1 MTDQKPEHNSIKERA
16 KKKLER
22 DMGPELLAALNDP
35 KTVEI
40 MLNADGKLWLER
52 LGEPMK
58 CIGTLRVAQAQAI
71 IETIAGYHG
80 KEVTRSKPILE
91 GELPLDGS
99 RFAGQ
104 LPPVV
109 PAPTFAIRKK
119 AVAIFTLDQYVE
131 RGIMTAP
138 QREALIAAVRA
149 HRNILVIG
157 GTGSGKTTLVNAI
170 INEMVIQDPTERV
183 FIIEDT
189 GEIQCAAEN
198 YVQYHT
204 SIEVSMTMLLKTT
217 LRMRPDRILVGEV
230 RDAETA
236 EMAFRA
242 AMTGHQVFSTLHTN
256 SALRSFQRIKDLGVS
271 PEVMAGN
278 IIGIVAQRLVRRVC
292 VHCRE
297 EVQVT
302 EGSIEAR
309 LIGAHAVGRT
319 VYRAHHGGCEACG
332 FQGYKGRLAIMEL
345 LRMDSM
351 LDELI
356 TRNATLGELT
366 AHAMAHGF
374 APMAEDGLRRVLE
387 GITTVEEV
395 GRVVDLTTKL

>member
-1 MTDQKPEHNSIKERA
+1 MTAGKNELNSIKDRA
-16 KKKLER
+16 KRKLER
-22 DMGPELLAALNDP
+22 DMGPELLAALRDP

-40 MLNADGKLWLER
+40 MLNADCRLWQER
-52 LGEPMK
+52 LGEPMR
-58 CIGTLRVAQAQAI
+58 CMGTLRTAQAQAI

-80 KEVTRSKPILE
+80 KEVTRQKPILE

-131 RGIMTAP
+131 SGVMTGQ
-138 QREALIAAVRA
+138 QRDVLIEAVRA

-170 INEMVIQDPTERV
+170 INQMVANDPTELV

-204 SIEVSMTMLLKTT
+204 SLDVTMTALLKTT

-230 RDAETA
+230 RGPEALDLL
-236 EMAFRA
+236 MAWN
-242 AMTGHQVFSTLHTN
+242 TGHEGGAATLHANNAKSGLDRLAMLISMHPDSPKPIEPLIGEAVHMVVHIART
-256 SALRSFQRIKDLGVS
+256 SSGRQVQEIIGVS
-271 PEVMAGN
+271 GFN
-278 IIGIVAQRLVRRVC
+278 NGQYI
-292 VHCRE
+292 
-297 EVQVT
+297 T
-302 EGSIEAR
+302 K
-309 LIGAHAVGRT
+309 T
-319 VYRAHHGGCEACG
+319 V
-332 FQGYKGRLAIMEL
+332 
-345 LRMDSM
+345 
-351 LDELI
+351 
-356 TRNATLGELT
+356 
-366 AHAMAHGF
+366 
-374 APMAEDGLRRVLE
+374 
-387 GITTVEEV
+387 
-395 GRVVDLTTKL
+395 